1 MSKKVKKTGKKFL
14 TEEERHGNITKLLQA
29 RRQELTKK
37 FKKAKKVL
45 DKQKAVW

>member
-1 MSKKVKKTGKKFL
+1 MMYNKRSFL
-14 TEEERHGNITKLLQA
+14 QTVNTRN
-29 RRQELTKK
+29 RQ